1 MGILLEKIARTGKA
15 AAPRLGFG
23 MPQSERRAAML
34 LIAVTAA
41 AEPAAA
47 AAAVASGA
55 DAILVKQAPAKP
67 SRSRLADQLKLAAG
81 TPCGAHA
88 NANGSDP
95 STCDFAILELADS
108 IAILQSTDGLD
119 RILRLPADISSA
131 TLRTLEA
138 LPADAYALAA
148 PGEPLSI
155 ERLLPFYR
163 VSAATRKPLLTWVSS
178 TATRDTLIALR
189 DAGVSGVLVEGTP
202 KQLAALHQLLLD
214 LPTRKPRGEGSR
226 PSVKLGLPPYNE
238 PAPAADDDGDDDE
251 DDEG

>member
-23 MPQSERRAAML
+23 MAQSERRAAML
-34 LIAVTAA
+34 LIAVTTA

-67 SRSRLADQLKLAAG
+67 SKSRLADQLKLPAG

-95 STCDFAILELADS
+95 STCDFAVLELADS
-108 IAILQSTDGLD
+108 I
-119 RILRLPADISSA
+119 A

-138 LPADAYALAA
+138 LPVDAFALAA
-148 PGEPLSI
+148 PGEPLNI

-163 VSAATRKPLLTWVSS
+163 VSAATRKPLLTWISS
-178 TATRDTLIALR
+178 TANRDTLIALR
-189 DAGVSGVLVEGTP
+189 DAGVSGVLVEATP
-202 KQLAALHQLLLD
+202 KQLAALHEILLA
-214 LPTRKPRGEGSR
+214 LPARKHRGEGSR

-251 DDEG
+251 DEEG